1 LNPAQVGDEL
11 HHVGDGL
18 CCPAACL
25 GDVSGA
31 VVSHGRVSV
40 LRHRRSGRTPDPAA
54 LPLLVAADDDSALG
68 SPQGS
73 PLGSPRDGSAAGAHP
88 CSPQC
93 SPMTLQRQVTLLSR
107 RTTPL
112 YSARRGMALHVCFAE
127 SQVCFSSEH
136 VLRDLLSREE
146 VSDIEQELVTHNS
159 HWRWLVQRVEFH
171 LPGQWHN
178 AFRNCQVK
186 HVCVVLQL
194 RMSRQAPPAWAL
206 APVAARRLA
215 RSR

>member
-1 LNPAQVGDEL
+1 MGDEL

-73 PLGSPRDGSAAGAHP
+73 PRDGSAAGAYP
-88 CSPQC
+88 CPPQC
-93 SPMTLQRQVTLLSR
+93 SPMTLQRQVTPWSR
-107 RTTPL
+107 QTTPL
-112 YSARRGMALHVCFAE
+112 YSARRGTALHVRFTE
-127 SQVCFSSEH
+127 SRVCFFSEH
-136 VLRDLLSREE
+136 
-146 VSDIEQELVTHNS
+146 
-159 HWRWLVQRVEFH
+159 F
-171 LPGQWHN
+171 
-178 AFRNCQVK
+178 
-186 HVCVVLQL
+186 
-194 RMSRQAPPAWAL
+194 
-206 APVAARRLA
+206 
-215 RSR
+215 